1 MTLLLDRLWTLIT
14 YMFVHEGFLHLLFTL
29 LWLYWFG
36 QIFLQYFSGRS
47 LGSLYVLGGL
57 AGALLYVVAFNTI
70 PYYIDMGRG
79 WMIGASASVMAIVMG
94 AAFYR
99 PDVQL
104 HLLLLGP
111 VKIVYIAIFAF
122 VLDFLSLGN
131 ATNPGGHV
139 AHIGGALLGYMFAMQ
154 YKKGRDITHWMSKLI
169 DGFVEIFKPRQK
181 KSKMR
186 ENTHVVKPT
195 GTIIN
200 ADTVNRK
207 RSIAI
212 LDKLKQ
218 SGYSSLSA
226 DEKRSFLMRA
236 KNKKIRFRDIVIW
249 IIFATNVAAIILLFG
264 SFLSWKVSPLKT
276 NLFSYIGL
284 GFGLI
289 FLLNVCYLIFWIL
302 ISKWEAG
309 TGLTDGHSVVL

>member
-1 MTLLLDRLWTLIT
+1 MAGIIDTLKLKYKSGSVMTRLIFINVAVFILLKVVAVIFTLFNVHSLDLIVFLGVPSQMTLLLERLWTLIT
-14 YMFVHEGFLHLLFTL
+14 YMFVHEGFLHLLFNM

-169 DGFVEIFKPRQK
+169 DGFVGMFKPRQR
-181 KSKMR
+181 KSKMKVEHAR
-186 ENTHVVKPT
+186 NETDWDYN
-195 GTIIN
+195 
-200 ADTVNRK
+200 K
-207 RSIAI
+207 RRHNEQEEIDAI

-226 DEKRSFLMRA
+226 DEK
-236 KNKKIRFRDIVIW
+236 KK
-249 IIFATNVAAIILLFG
+249 LFDA
-264 SFLSWKVSPLKT
+264 
-276 NLFSYIGL
+276 
-284 GFGLI
+284 
-289 FLLNVCYLIFWIL
+289 
-302 ISKWEAG
+302 SKK
-309 TGLTDGHSVVL
+309 

>member
-1 MTLLLDRLWTLIT
+1 MAGIIDTLKLKYKTGSVMTRLIFINVAVFILLKVVAVIFTLFNVHSLDLIVFLGVPSQMTLLLDRLWTLIT
-14 YMFVHEGFLHLLFTL
+14 YMFVHEGFLHLLFNM

-139 AHIGGALLGYMFAMQ
+139 AHIGGALLGYLFAMQ

-169 DGFVEIFKPRQK
+169 DGFVGMFKPRQR
-181 KSKMR
+181 KSKMKVEHAR
-186 ENTHVVKPT
+186 SENDWDY
-195 GTIIN
+195 N
-200 ADTVNRK
+200 K
-207 RSIAI
+207 RRHNEQEEIDAI

-226 DEKRSFLMRA
+226 DEK
-236 KNKKIRFRDIVIW
+236 KK
-249 IIFATNVAAIILLFG
+249 LFDA
-264 SFLSWKVSPLKT
+264 
-276 NLFSYIGL
+276 
-284 GFGLI
+284 
-289 FLLNVCYLIFWIL
+289 
-302 ISKWEAG
+302 SKK
-309 TGLTDGHSVVL
+309 